1 MALFVKDLFW
11 QKEFWAFLFIVG
23 AVLLNWPVLT
33 IVAGKYISGVPA
45 TLVYVT
51 AVWLLIIIISYL
63 FDRGSSD

>member
-11 QKEFWAFLFIVG
+11 KKEFWVFLFIIG

-33 IVAGKYISGVPA
+33 IVAGKYILSVPT
-45 TLVYVT
+45 TLVYVA
-51 AVWLLIIIISYL
+51 AVWLLIIIIAYL

>member
-1 MALFVKDLFW
+1 MALFAKDLLW
-11 QKEFWAFLFIVG
+11 QKEFWAFLFVMG

-33 IVAGKYISGVPA
+33 IVAEKYILGVPA

-51 AVWLLIIIISYL
+51 VVWLLIVIVTYL